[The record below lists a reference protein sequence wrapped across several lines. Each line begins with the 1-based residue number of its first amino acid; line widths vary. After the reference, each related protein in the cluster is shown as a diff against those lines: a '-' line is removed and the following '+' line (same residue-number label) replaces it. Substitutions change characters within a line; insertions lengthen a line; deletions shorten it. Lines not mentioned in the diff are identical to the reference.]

1 MFITKER
8 DTWTKRHA
16 LPSRMD
22 ESVNSEMIK
31 AQWLVWF
38 VRKKYVASF
47 LLLGPRRDELNSNMR
62 ADGFDGKDQCFE
74 TLLSGISIGG
84 VS

>member
-1 MFITKER
+1 
-8 DTWTKRHA
+8 
-16 LPSRMD
+16 
-22 ESVNSEMIK
+22 MIE

-47 LLLGPRRDELNSNMR
+47 LILGPCRDELNSNMR
-62 ADGFDGKDQCFE
+62 ADGIDGKDQCSE
-74 TLLSGISIGG
+74 TSLSRTSIGG

>member
-1 MFITKER
+1 
-8 DTWTKRHA
+8 
-16 LPSRMD
+16 
-22 ESVNSEMIK
+22 MIE

-62 ADGFDGKDQCFE
+62 ADGIDGKDQHSE
-74 TLLSGISIGG
+74 TSLSGTSIGG

>member
-1 MFITKER
+1 
-8 DTWTKRHA
+8 
-16 LPSRMD
+16 
-22 ESVNSEMIK
+22 
-31 AQWLVWF
+31 VWF

-62 ADGFDGKDQCFE
+62 ADGIDGKDQRSE
-74 TLLSGISIGG
+74 TSLSGTSIGG